1 MTSTAD
7 AGPSVPIELPEAL
20 RHVPA
25 VLLSEFPE
33 RVTPRDVERTV
44 ADIYAELSSSAKIA
58 AFLPILTEKVA
69 RDRLAEVTGR
79 RVRRSGRAA

>member
-1 MTSTAD
+1 MSSTEGPGTSIVA
-7 AGPSVPIELPEAL
+7 ELPEAL

-25 VLLSEFPE
+25 VLLAEFPE
-33 RVTPRDVERTV
+33 RVSEGDVARTV
-44 ADIYAELSSSAKIA
+44 VEIYSELASSARIA

-79 RVRRSGRAA
+79 RTHRSGRAA